1 MGMQD
6 RDAVVMGWMALEC
19 ERRCEKGR
27 KLGQR
32 SVIDML
38 PIPLS
43 PFFSNKNCLTH
54 LERIYSCICGWS
66 ASDLANSDVL
76 V

>member
-6 RDAVVMGWMALEC
+6 RGAVVMGWIALEC

-32 SVIDML
+32 SGIDML

-43 PFFSNKNCLTH
+43 PLVSNKNCLAH
-54 LERIYSCICGWS
+54 LERIYYWICGWS
-66 ASDLANSDVL
+66 SGFANSYVL